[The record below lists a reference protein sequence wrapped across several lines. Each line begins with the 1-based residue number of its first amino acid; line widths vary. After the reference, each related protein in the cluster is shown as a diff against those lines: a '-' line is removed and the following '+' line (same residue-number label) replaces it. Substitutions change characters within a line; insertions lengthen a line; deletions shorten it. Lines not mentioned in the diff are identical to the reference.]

1 MRRLLKLFALLDVVS
16 IVFMAPQIWAV
27 SVHHNEIPNQ
37 LLSIVKVIFTLLI
50 FLSLF
55 VSASGLFRFK
65 KYGLI
70 TYYIQFPVRLV
81 LWVFSIGFITF
92 LPELLHQGDQWFSL
106 LFRICM
112 VAEFFRCY
120 YTVQAHRLYFRKR
133 VLQP

>member
-1 MRRLLKLFALLDVVS
+1 MRTLLKIFALLDVIS
-16 IVFMAPQIWAV
+16 IVFMTPQIWAAV
-27 SVHHNEIPNQ
+27 IHYNEIPDQ
-37 LLSIVKVIFTLLI
+37 ALSVIKVVFTLLI

-55 VSASGLFRFK
+55 LSAIGLFRFK

-70 TYYIQFPVRLV
+70 TYYFQFPFRLA

-92 LPELLHQGDQWFSL
+92 LPELSHQGDQWFSI

-120 YTVQAHRLYFRKR
+120 YTIQAHRSFFRKR
-133 VLQP
+133 V

>member
-1 MRRLLKLFALLDVVS
+1 MRTLLKIFALLDVIS
-16 IVFMAPQIWAV
+16 IVFMAPQIWAAL
-27 SVHHNEIPNQ
+27 VHYNEIPDQ
-37 LLSIVKVIFTLLI
+37 LLSILKVVFTLLI

-55 VSASGLFRFK
+55 ITVIGLFRFK

-70 TYYIQFPVRLV
+70 AYYLQFPLRLV

-92 LPELLHQGDQWFSL
+92 LPELFHQGDQWFSA

-120 YTVQAHRLYFRKR
+120 YTIQAHRTYFRKKG
-133 VLQP
+133 

>member
-1 MRRLLKLFALLDVVS
+1 MRTLLKIFALLDVIS
-16 IVFMAPQIWAV
+16 IVFMTPQIWAAV
-27 SVHHNEIPNQ
+27 IHYNEIPDQ
-37 LLSIVKVIFTLLI
+37 ALSVIKVVFTLLI

-55 VSASGLFRFK
+55 LSAIGLFRFK

-70 TYYIQFPVRLV
+70 TYYFQFPFRLV

-92 LPELLHQGDQWFSL
+92 LPELSHQGDQWFSI

-120 YTVQAHRLYFRKR
+120 YTIQAHRSFFRKR
-133 VLQP
+133 V